1 VSIEP
6 LGGAGDPR
14 DVSIQARCAWAAEQH
29 RLHGARLRGDEV
41 IARLLAELRPHLGA
55 SREAMVASGLA
66 LGCRICEEEEG
77 GSCCGRGMEDHY
89 DGVLLLVNLMLGAA
103 IERERCD
110 PESCL
115 FLDSAGC
122 RLLAR
127 DHICV
132 NYLCAKARERISE
145 AALAEMR
152 RRQGLELDSLFRLTD
167 CVTIL
172 LGRLRG
178 ERGSPPAPSGA
189 GSPGGARR
197 GRERSPSIGS

>member
-1 VSIEP
+1 MH
-6 LGGAGDPR
+6 
-14 DVSIQARCAWAAEQH
+14 ARCAWAAEQH

-41 IARLLAELRPHLGA
+41 VGRLLAELRPHLAA
-55 SREAMVASGLA
+55 SREAMVGSGLVE
-66 LGCRICEEEEG
+66 GCRICEEEEG

-103 IERERCD
+103 IERERRD
-110 PESCL
+110 EESCF
-115 FLDSAGC
+115 FLCSAGC

-145 AALAEMR
+145 PALAEMR
-152 RRQGLELDSLFRLTD
+152 RRQGLELDTLFRLTD

-172 LGRLRG
+172 LGRLHG
-178 ERGSPPAPSGA
+178 ARGSPPAPSGA
-189 GSPGGARR
+189 GFGDDARR
-197 GRERSPSIGS
+197 VREPGPAIGS